1 MKARPS
7 SFAIRLLPLA
17 ILIITQCLLTA
28 ALQIGMFFF
37 LTLSRFYKI
46 LILSCA
52 RQVYVDE
59 RASYLP
65 GRPCGGSADEPCP
78 TLADAFGGSHLLKS
92 TDYEVPPPLLAPRPV
107 SCAPHRATVQGSFS
121 MLTDCLTCAG
131 ADPTWCVPGVRE
143 CGLRVHRQLHQV
155 LLAPQLLLL
164 LCVVLAKPL
173 VAASPSA

>member
-17 ILIITQCLLTA
+17 ILITTQCLLTA
-28 ALQIGMFFF
+28 ALQIGMFF

-59 RASYLP
+59 RASYMP

-92 TDYEVPPPLLAPRPV
+92 TDYEVPPPAQAL
-107 SCAPHRATVQGSFS
+107 RATVPPFS
-121 MLTDCLTCAG
+121 ML
-131 ADPTWCVPGVRE
+131 AD
-143 CGLRVHRQLHQV
+143 
-155 LLAPQLLLL
+155 
-164 LCVVLAKPL
+164 
-173 VAASPSA
+173 